1 MQGHLPSRFWKNLPE
16 GPLIPA
22 LISEART
29 GKQRDGQA
37 SQIANRPGKRISR
50 GPQQ

>member
-1 MQGHLPSRFWKNLPE
+1 MQGHLPTRFWKNLPE

-37 SQIANRPGKRISR
+37 RQIAERRGKVIR
-50 GPQQ
+50 GKA